1 MKKNYLVVKIVF
13 GLCAGIF
20 ATSCI
25 SDTESPILT
34 EQLEKSVA
42 LSEGTSGEENL
53 RKSREYN
60 YLEKFSNEIGFI
72 PDVANGWV
80 ANAPAPAW
88 YPGTGVGNATF
99 MGKAYS
105 FINQYAS
112 FSPYGLSTVGAP
124 VTQFYSNELS
134 DLGLV
139 NIPDEVSSLTTDGK
153 GNSVWYKNILNRTT
167 PSSSTRTD
175 FTADVEIVGG
185 TGKFEGATGNG
196 TVEGFFNPQDG
207 KGSTTLRASI
217 VY

>member
-1 MKKNYLVVKIVF
+1 MKKNYLVAKIVF

-53 RKSREYN
+53 RKLPEFN
-60 YLEKFSNEIGFI
+60 YIEKFSNQITVIVGGQGEFGSLVFL
-72 PDVANGWV
+72 
-80 ANAPAPAW
+80 
-88 YPGTGVGNATF
+88 PGTGVGNATF
-99 MGKAYS
+99 IGKSYS
-105 FINQYAS
+105 FLNQLAIG
-112 FSPYGLSTVGAP
+112 PTTTVSAP
-124 VTQFYSNELS
+124 VTQFYSDELS